1 MLLVTCAGP
10 GTSDVWKK
18 SLDILSTWM
27 INRNIDP
34 ELQFAILVYLD
45 TWRTGHTFL
54 QPVNIQ
60 LNNLI
65 GKQEASRRLSKHWT
79 SKLIKKLWDVVWD
92 LWEHKNEVLHCQ
104 ENVVTQSESRILD
117 RKVIKMYNQLCLL
130 AMPEKDMNPNNY

>member
-45 TWRTGHTFL
+45 TWRTGHMFL

-92 LWEHKNEVLHCQ
+92 LWEHKNEVLHC
-104 ENVVTQSESRILD
+104 
-117 RKVIKMYNQLCLL
+117 
-130 AMPEKDMNPNNY
+130 